1 MRFRTEAFRALIN
14 KANENLGM
22 VSDPAKKAEICATLA
37 LAVAT
42 TGLVTEVDDK
52 AVEAVKA
59 VKEETKVTG
68 REALQKENKVIEEQA
83 SIVEETIPTVEETAP
98 VTEEPV
104 KDRDVTVDDT
114 WDDEYWVNHFAKE
127 CEYLQNAVE
136 EYGEEEINEAVKL
149 FSQGNYQTVEDIQP
163 FNIVAFVTY
172 LKELTEEA

>member
-1 MRFRTEAFRALIN
+1 MTTMTETFCALIN

-22 VSDPAKKAEICATLA
+22 VSDPAKKAEICASLA
-37 LAVAT
+37 IAIAT

-52 AVEAVKA
+52 VVEAVET
-59 VKEETKVTG
+59 VKKETKVTG
-68 REALQKENKVIEEQA
+68 REALKKENKVIEEQA
-83 SIVEETIPTVEETAP
+83 SEATPAIEELD
-98 VTEEPV
+98 

-114 WDDEYWVNHFAKE
+114 WDDEYWVKHFTKE

>member
-1 MRFRTEAFRALIN
+1 MATMTEAFRALIN

-22 VSDPAKKAEICATLA
+22 VSDPAKKAEICASLA
-37 LAVAT
+37 IAIAT

-52 AVEAVKA
+52 IVEAVES
-59 VKEETKVTG
+59 VKEKTEITG
-68 REALQKENKVIEEQA
+68 REALKKENKVIEEQA
-83 SIVEETIPTVEETAP
+83 PEATPAIEELA
-98 VTEEPV
+98 

>member
-1 MRFRTEAFRALIN
+1 MATMTEAFRALIN

-52 AVEAVKA
+52 AVEAVASA
-59 VKEETKVTG
+59 VKEKTEVTG

-83 SIVEETIPTVEETAP
+83 STVEESAP
-98 VTEEPV
+98 VAKEPT

-114 WDDEYWVNHFAKE
+114 WDDPYWVDHFAKE
-127 CEYLQNAVE
+127 CEYLQSVVE

>member
-83 SIVEETIPTVEETAP
+83 SEETTPAI
-98 VTEEPV
+98 EEPA
-104 KDRDVTVDDT
+104 KDRDVTVDDI

>member
-1 MRFRTEAFRALIN
+1 MATMTEAFRALIN

-22 VSDPAKKAEICATLA
+22 VSDPAKKAEICASLA
-37 LAVAT
+37 IAIAT

-52 AVEAVKA
+52 IVEAVESA
-59 VKEETKVTG
+59 KEETKVTG

-83 SIVEETIPTVEETAP
+83 LEETTSV
-98 VTEEPV
+98 VEEPV

>member
-1 MRFRTEAFRALIN
+1 MATMTEAFRALIN

-22 VSDPAKKAEICATLA
+22 VSDPAKKAEICASLA
-37 LAVAT
+37 IAIAT

-52 AVEAVKA
+52 VVEAVET
-59 VKEETKVTG
+59 VKEEAKVTG
-68 REALQKENKVIEEQA
+68 REALKKENKVIEEQA
-83 SIVEETIPTVEETAP
+83 SEATPAIEELD
-98 VTEEPV
+98 

>member
-1 MRFRTEAFRALIN
+1 MATMTEAFHALIN

-52 AVEAVKA
+52 VVEAA
-59 VKEETKVTG
+59 ETVKEETKATG
-68 REALQKENKVIEEQA
+68 REALKKENKVIEEQA
-83 SIVEETIPTVEETAP
+83 PEATSVVEEPA
-98 VTEEPV
+98 

-163 FNIVAFVTY
+163 FNIVAFVIY

>member
-1 MRFRTEAFRALIN
+1 MATMTEAFRALIN

-22 VSDPAKKAEICATLA
+22 VSDPAKKAEICAALA

-52 AVEAVKA
+52 AVEAVKV

-68 REALQKENKVIEEQA
+68 REALQKENKAIEEQA
-83 SIVEETIPTVEETAP
+83 PAVEETVPVVEELT
-98 VTEEPV
+98 

>member
-1 MRFRTEAFRALIN
+1 MATITEAFRALIN

-68 REALQKENKVIEEQA
+68 REALQKENKVIEEQTPEA
-83 SIVEETIPTVEETAP
+83 TP
-98 VTEEPV
+98 VAEEPA

-114 WDDEYWVNHFAKE
+114 WDDEYWVNHFAQE
-127 CEYLQNAVE
+127 CAYLQNAVE

>member
-1 MRFRTEAFRALIN
+1 MATMTEAFRALIK

-52 AVEAVKA
+52 VVEAVKV

-68 REALQKENKVIEEQA
+68 REALQKENKVIEEQTPA
-83 SIVEETIPTVEETAP
+83 VEETAP
-98 VTEEPV
+98 VVEEPT

>member
-1 MRFRTEAFRALIN
+1 MATMTEAFRALIN

-42 TGLVTEVDDK
+42 TGFVTEVDDK
-52 AVEAVKA
+52 VVSEAKAVKA
-59 VKEETKVTG
+59 KTEITG

-83 SIVEETIPTVEETAP
+83 PTVEETAP
-98 VTEEPV
+98 VVEEPV

-114 WDDEYWVNHFAKE
+114 WEDEYWVNHFAKE

-136 EYGEEEINEAVKL
+136 EYGEKEINEAVKL

>member
-1 MRFRTEAFRALIN
+1 MATMTEAFRALIN

-37 LAVAT
+37 LAIAT

-52 AVEAVKA
+52 VVEAVET
-59 VKEETKVTG
+59 VKGEVKVTG
-68 REALQKENKVIEEQA
+68 REALQKENKIIEEQA
-83 SIVEETIPTVEETAP
+83 PETTP
-98 VTEEPV
+98 VAEEPT

>member
-1 MRFRTEAFRALIN
+1 MATMTEAFRALIN

-52 AVEAVKA
+52 VVSEVKA
-59 VKEETKVTG
+59 VKEKTEITG

-83 SIVEETIPTVEETAP
+83 SEETTPVVEK
-98 VTEEPV
+98 PV

-114 WDDEYWVNHFAKE
+114 WDDEYWINHFAKE

>member
-1 MRFRTEAFRALIN
+1 MATMTEAFRALIN

-52 AVEAVKA
+52 AVEAVKT
-59 VKEETKVTG
+59 VKEKTEVTG

-83 SIVEETIPTVEETAP
+83 PEATPAIEELA
-98 VTEEPV
+98 

>member
-1 MRFRTEAFRALIN
+1 MATMTEAFRALIN

-59 VKEETKVTG
+59 VKEKTEATG
-68 REALQKENKVIEEQA
+68 HEALKKENKVIEEKA
-83 SIVEETIPTVEETAP
+83 PEESTP
-98 VTEEPV
+98 VVKEPA

>member
-1 MRFRTEAFRALIN
+1 MATMTEAFRALIN

-22 VSDPAKKAEICATLA
+22 VSDPAKKAEICASLA
-37 LAVAT
+37 IAIAT
-42 TGLVTEVDDK
+42 TGLVTEVNDK
-52 AVEAVKA
+52 VVEAVES

-68 REALQKENKVIEEQA
+68 REALKKENKVIEEQA
-83 SIVEETIPTVEETAP
+83 PEATPAI
-98 VTEEPV
+98 EEPA